1 MIKEDKIEEV
11 IKEIT
16 DDIKNRTD
24 IATLGMSG
32 GADSTL
38 VAILCTLALGKE
50 NVYGYGMPFNQL
62 DADTFNSK
70 SESIAR
76 KLGVNYSSVSI
87 RLSVQE
93 TLKSI
98 TTSKKG
104 ESLSEV
110 NRGNLRSRMRMVYL
124 YTLNTQIGE
133 IANRRSR
140 VIGTGNKS
148 EDYIGYD
155 TKGGDALADF
165 FPIGRLFKSEVYQ
178 LLDYFA
184 GKGIITKDMIER
196 TPSAGLWDGQTDEDE
211 LGYTYNEME
220 HSVRFCEANYDN
232 MDNIILDEITSFVWN
247 RHKVNKHKHEGPEV
261 TQLNKNNFE
270 Y

>member
-62 DADTFNSK
+62 DADTFNSN
-70 SESIAR
+70 SIKIAK
-76 KLGVNYSSVSI
+76 KLGINYSEYSI
-87 RLSVQE
+87 SNPVQALQE
-93 TLKSI
+93 ELTGNRE
-98 TTSKKG
+98 SKYMSQLNK
-104 ESLSEV
+104 
-110 NRGNLRSRMRMVYL
+110 GNLRSRMRMVYL
-124 YTLNTQIGE
+124 YTLNTHMGE
-133 IANRRSR
+133 LLNLRSR

-184 GKGIITKDMIER
+184 DKGIITKDMIER

-232 MDNIILDEITSFVWN
+232 MDNIILDEITSFVWD